1 MHFNRT
7 SAILLRQFYLL
18 RGSPARII
26 PLFGWVAIDIVLWG
40 FITRYLNS
48 VARSGF
54 NFVPALLGAVLLWD
68 FCARVMQGVT
78 TAFLEDVWSR
88 NFLNIF
94 ATPLSIWE
102 YVAGL
107 VMSSIATSS
116 VGLVVMLILATTA
129 FGLSFFLYG
138 ATLAVFLLVL
148 FGFGIA
154 LRIVGSGHR
163 ASARARGG
171 MVRLAHSRPCLTI
184 CRSLLSPVN
193 YPAMDAIYLACNTAI
208 LRVRRNAKHR
218 LGRSGQFV
226 TTALGR
232 GSCCPGYSLGMLV
245 FCPHLSSRCP
255 YRFDRALQRRKFELA
270 ATMKRLILL
279 FSIAATCRAADVSGN
294 WAVAVPNGDGTMCRT
309 YFNLN
314 QHDGKITGTGAGQ
327 AILLFDRRKL
337 REF

>member
-68 FCARVMQGVT
+68 FFARVMQGVT

-107 VMSSIATSS
+107 VMSSIVTSS
-116 VGLVVMLILATTA
+116 VGLVVMLILATTV

-138 ATLAVFLLVL
+138 VTLAVFLLVL

-154 LRIVGSGHR
+154 LGIVGSGIVLRLGPAAEWFVWPIPALVSPFAGVFYPLSTLPRWMQYISHAIPPSYVFEGMR
-163 ASARARGG
+163 SIVSGG
-171 MVRLAHSRPCLTI
+171 TATPSQLWCGACLAILDI
-184 CRSLLSPVN
+184 
-193 YPAMDAIYLACNTAI
+193 ALACWFFARI
-208 LRVRRNAKHR
+208 YRHAVRTGLIAR
-218 LGRSGQFV
+218 
-226 TTALGR
+226 
-232 GSCCPGYSLGMLV
+232 YSAES
-245 FCPHLSSRCP
+245 LS
-255 YRFDRALQRRKFELA
+255 
-270 ATMKRLILL
+270 
-279 FSIAATCRAADVSGN
+279 
-294 WAVAVPNGDGTMCRT
+294 
-309 YFNLN
+309 
-314 QHDGKITGTGAGQ
+314 
-327 AILLFDRRKL
+327 
-337 REF
+337 